1 MGTMQLIQAG
11 GEQSPEIDC
20 RISEVVKGGKETYP
34 FIVQIGC
41 GLNCNINSRAAQ
53 HPNPMTRAAILRKMT
68 GLVDQLLH

>member
-1 MGTMQLIQAG
+1 MGIMQLIQAV
-11 GEQSPEIDC
+11 GEQSPEIDYL
-20 RISEVVKGGKETYP
+20 ISEVVKGGKETHP

-53 HPNPMTRAAILRKMT
+53 HPNPMIRAANLRKMT